1 MKLVIDHDLLQEETI
16 GGHPGFSTSTLRL
29 KREDLLRYVEA
40 VGHTL
45 TIVDLPTE
53 AYFMPGVV

>member
-40 VGHTL
+40 VGHTP

-53 AYFMPGVV
+53 A